1 MKTEKSGV
9 SLQQVILALFVLVV
23 FFQAGT
29 QTASAQERRA
39 IKLPGTAN
47 LPFSD
52 GVIAGDTLYVAG
64 QEAIDENGRLAP
76 GGIGAESKATLAR
89 IEKIVKEAG
98 FDLKDIVSVTVY
110 LADIHDFPE
119 MNVAYKA
126 VMPDPKP
133 ARATVQVAALVNNAR
148 VEISAIAV
156 KRK

>member
-1 MKTEKSGV
+1 MKTEKSRFPV
-9 SLQQVILALFVLVV
+9 QQLVIALFVVV
-23 FFQAGT
+23 LFLQLGA
-29 QTASAQERRA
+29 QTSSAEERRVV
-39 IKLPGTAN
+39 KLPGTAN

-52 GVIAGDTLYVAG
+52 GVIAGNTLYVAG
-64 QEAIDENGRLAP
+64 QEGIDDNGKLVT

-89 IEKIVKEAG
+89 IEKIVREAG

-133 ARATVQVAALVNNAR
+133 ARATVQVAALINNAR
-148 VEISAIAV
+148 VEISAIAI